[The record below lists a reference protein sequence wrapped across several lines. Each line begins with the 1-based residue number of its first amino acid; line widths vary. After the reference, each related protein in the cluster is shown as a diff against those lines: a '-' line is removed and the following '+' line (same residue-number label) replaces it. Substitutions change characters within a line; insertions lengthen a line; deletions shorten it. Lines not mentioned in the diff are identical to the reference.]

1 MKINIFINQVIL
13 IIINFFFILSILFY
27 LSVILIYILFIYFL
41 KINLNVII
49 NNTKYKL
56 TINLFKK
63 KKIIIIIK
71 SFLTSQ

>member
-63 KKIIIIIK
+63 KK
-71 SFLTSQ
+71 